1 MMCATCFCASD
12 LLPLSIYQ
20 LRSTPMV
27 GRLEKNNAP
36 IERSATGLKI
46 EIENA
51 PFSGNC
57 NLTMLRIIIIDPAL
71 KGETGHHLALS
82 LELSKAAKLLGH
94 RPIWLAH
101 KELSSRL
108 VPDFVQFVPA
118 FSSSIYERQIGLFG
132 RAVKPLVGN
141 RRFLRST
148 FAERPWEVQ
157 LRRKLR
163 SGLLNGDR
171 CSELVSALHVLS
183 PRPSDH
189 IVIHSADPQTVEML
203 SFWASK
209 QPRADL
215 PSIHIRTCWS
225 TATMPFAGYGG
236 GFSETVAALS
246 SVAREMTLSA
256 ETPAGARL
264 LATETGM
271 KVDLCPH
278 LIDEASL
285 AMAPRR
291 SSSKDL
297 LVGWL
302 GEPRPEKG
310 AGLLPD
316 IIRSVLAGS
325 SRRRV
330 RFLLQCGGRTSR
342 RARELDAQLS
352 SFGDAV
358 ERLDVGIAQDAYLAA
373 LARCDVLLL
382 PYDRDAYPPER
393 GSGAALE
400 ALLTGKPIVAT
411 TGTFAA
417 GLATADSGCTGS
429 DATSFAD
436 GILRIADNYQHYR
449 EGAARARERARQE
462 HDHIACYRT
471 LIGDAPGDIPQANQR
486 HALNV

>member
-1 MMCATCFCASD
+1 MH
-12 LLPLSIYQ
+12 LSNV
-20 LRSTPMV
+20 RPP
-27 GRLEKNNAP
+27 A
-36 IERSATGLKI
+36 LKI
-46 EIENA
+46 EIGNA
-51 PFSGNC
+51 PLSGNS

-82 LELSKAAKLLGH
+82 LELSKAAKSLGH
-94 RPIWLAH
+94 LPIWLAH

-118 FSSSIYERQIGLFG
+118 FSSGIYERQIGLMG
-132 RAVKPLVGN
+132 RIVKPLVGN

-148 FAERPWEVQ
+148 FAERRWEVQ

-163 SGLLNGDR
+163 FALLNGDR
-171 CSELVSALHVLS
+171 SSELATALRALK
-183 PRPSDH
+183 PGRSDR

-203 SFWASK
+203 SFWAAK
-209 QPRADL
+209 QPSADL

-225 TATMPFAGYGG
+225 TSTMPFAGYGG
-236 GFSETVAALS
+236 GFSQTLGILS

-271 KVDLCPH
+271 NVDVCPH

-285 AMAPRR
+285 VTGPRE
-291 SSSKDL
+291 SNSADL

-310 AGLLPD
+310 AGLLPE
-316 IIRSVLAGS
+316 IIQSVLAGS
-325 SRRRV
+325 PRRRV
-330 RFLLQCGGRTSR
+330 RFLLQCGGRTTR
-342 RARELDAQLS
+342 RAREFDAQLS

-411 TGTFAA
+411 ADTFAA
-417 GLATADSGCTGS
+417 GLVTADSGCTGF

-436 GILRIADNYQHYR
+436 GILRIADNYQHYLD
-449 EGAARARERARQE
+449 GAARARERARQA
-462 HDHIACYRT
+462 HDRIACYRR
-471 LIGDAPGDIPQANQR
+471 LIGDAADEMPPENQR

>member
-1 MMCATCFCASD
+1 
-12 LLPLSIYQ
+12 
-20 LRSTPMV
+20 
-27 GRLEKNNAP
+27 
-36 IERSATGLKI
+36 
-46 EIENA
+46 
-51 PFSGNC
+51 
-57 NLTMLRIIIIDPAL
+57 MLRTIIIDPAL
-71 KGETGHHLALS
+71 KSETGHHLALS
-82 LELSKAAKLLGH
+82 TELSKAAKAMGH

-132 RAVKPLVGN
+132 RIVRPFVGN

-148 FAERPWEVQ
+148 FAERRWEVQ
-157 LRRKLR
+157 LQRKLG
-163 SGLLNGDR
+163 SALLNGDR
-171 CSELVSALHVLS
+171 CAELVSALRILS
-183 PRPSDH
+183 PRRSDH
-189 IVIHSADPQTVEML
+189 IIIHSADPQTVEML

-225 TATMPFAGYGG
+225 TSTMPFAGYGG
-236 GFSETVAALS
+236 GFSQTVGALS
-246 SVAREMTLSA
+246 SVVREMTLSA

-271 KVDLCPH
+271 KVDVCPH
-278 LIDEASL
+278 LIDETSL
-285 AMAPRR
+285 AMAPRKN
-291 SSSKDL
+291 SSKDL

-310 AGLLPD
+310 ADLLPD
-316 IIRSVLAGS
+316 IIRGVLAGS
-325 SRRRV
+325 PRRRV

-342 RARELDAQLS
+342 RARELDAELS
-352 SFGDAV
+352 SFGNTV
-358 ERLDVGIAQDAYLAA
+358 ERLDVGVAQDAYLAA

-382 PYDRDAYPPER
+382 PYDRNAYPPER

-417 GLATADSGCTGS
+417 GLITADSGCTGS
-429 DATSFAD
+429 NATSFAD
-436 GILRIADNYQHYR
+436 GILRIADNYQHYLD
-449 EGAARARERARQE
+449 GAARTRDRARQA
-462 HDHIACYRT
+462 HDHIACYRR
-471 LIGDAPGDIPQANQR
+471 LIGDEPGEMLPENQQHAAN
-486 HALNV
+486 V